1 MRTFSGKGAF
11 VSAVLVAVLGLA
23 ACNKAD
29 EGLTRQVLEA
39 NDKVLACQKDLS
51 AAKNEI
57 ASLKR
62 QLAQAI
68 ANPSH
73 VQLTDPETIQL
84 VASLRSAPAAGGGD
98 EVGSG
103 GLDPKKASEVV
114 MHGAQG
120 MQACYERALKNSV
133 ALQRQ
138 AGLGLVLGITV
149 RPTGDVRDV
158 DISPNVDKDMI
169 ACMRN
174 VATRWKFPSFAGS
187 AVTIEQK
194 LTLTP
199 KT

>member
-1 MRTFSGKGAF
+1 MRMFSGK
-11 VSAVLVAVLGLA
+11 SVLVAAVAVATAALGG
-23 ACNKAD
+23 CNKAD
-29 EGLTRQVLEA
+29 EGLTKQLLEC
-39 NDKVLACQKDLS
+39 NDKVLACNKELA
-51 AAKNEI
+51 AAKADI
-57 ASLKR
+57 AGLKR

-84 VASLRSAPAAGGGD
+84 VASIRNAGGG
-98 EVGSG
+98 EEGVGSG

-114 MHGAQG
+114 MHGAPG

-133 ALQRQ
+133 SLQRQ
-138 AGLGLVLGITV
+138 AGLGLILGITV
-149 RPTGDVRDV
+149 RPTGEVRDV
-158 DISPNVDKDMI
+158 DISPNVDKEMI